1 MKLQGRV
8 AIVTGA
14 GRNIGEAIAQVL
26 AEHGAAVAV
35 VDIDPKSA
43 CKVAD
48 NITAK
53 GGKAAAF
60 ECDAAVDS
68 QIKKTVADVARTF
81 GKVDTLVNNV
91 AIADNKTVFEI
102 TTEDWNRCLAVTLTA
117 PFLFSK
123 YTAEDMVARK
133 QRGAFVLIGSTSGY
147 FGRARALAYTT
158 AKAGIA
164 NLTRSLAYQL
174 GPHNIR
180 VNSIVPNKVG
190 SPVGSDVFDPTRPVR
205 NLVNRTGEP
214 IDVANAALFLVSD
227 ESSFINGADLFVDGG
242 CAIMMPGNETEK

>member
-1 MKLQGRV
+1 MKLEGRV

-14 GRNIGEAIAQVL
+14 GRNIGEAVAERL
-26 AEHGAAVAV
+26 ASEGAAIAV
-35 VDIDPKSA
+35 VDINPT
-43 CKVAD
+43 
-48 NITAK
+48 TAQQVVDK
-53 GGKAAAF
+53 IKAAGGKAAAF
-60 ECDAAVDS
+60 KC
-68 QIKKTVADVARTF
+68 DVAHEADIKSTVSAVAKTF
-81 GKVDTLVNNV
+81 GKIDILVNNV
-91 AIADNKTVFEI
+91 AIADNKTLFEI
-102 TTEDWNRCLAVTLTA
+102 TLDDWNRTIAVTLTA
-117 PFLFSK
+117 PFLFTK
-123 YTAEDMVARK
+123 YVAETMVAKK
-133 QRGAFVLIGSTSGY
+133 QKGAIVLIGSTSGY

-174 GPHNIR
+174 GPYGIR

-214 IDVANAALFLVSD
+214 MDVAQAVLFLVSD
-227 ESSFINGADLFVDGG
+227 ESSFIAGTDLFVDGG